1 MQPSV
6 YLYGILE
13 YVLKYLFL
21 SIQINDH
28 WYKYS
33 DHYACITDSLVSTPV
48 DYEGD
53 QNTTSKFI
61 LRIKTLPL

>member
-13 YVLKYLFL
+13 YVLNTYSYIHTAKWPL
-21 SIQINDH
+21 I
-28 WYKYS
+28 YS
-33 DHYACITDSLVSTPV
+33 DHYACISDSLVSTPV